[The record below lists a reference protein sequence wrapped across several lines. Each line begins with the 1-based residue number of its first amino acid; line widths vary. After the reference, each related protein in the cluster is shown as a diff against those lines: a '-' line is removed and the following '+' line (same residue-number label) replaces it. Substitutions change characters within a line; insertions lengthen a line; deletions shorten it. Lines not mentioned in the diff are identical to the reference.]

1 MQKVLALLVQG
12 KEIPPDVMR
21 DTIHLMMS
29 GEADP
34 VQVGGFLSALSLKG
48 ETVGEVTAA
57 VKAMQELALPVS
69 LAGDE
74 VMVDPVGTGGDGA
87 SLFNV
92 STASAIVAAAGGVKI
107 AKHGNVAASS
117 ASGSADVLREAGVD
131 VALSPEQVKACVEN
145 TGFGFMFA
153 QAYHQAVRHVVH
165 VRRALG
171 HRTLFNVLGPLS
183 NPAGVRHQ
191 VLGVFSR
198 DWLRPMAE
206 VARELGRKRVLVVH
220 SRNGL
225 DEFSVTHINDV
236 AELKEN
242 GEVIE
247 YALDPRELGLHHD
260 SHDSLKVG
268 NARESLA
275 LIEEIMKKQT
285 PEAGFDML
293 SLNAAAIF
301 YVAGVVADLQDGVL
315 LAKSIMK
322 DGRAWAKMQEVI
334 RFSRSLQVSR

>member
-12 KEIPPDVMR
+12 REIPPDMMR
-21 DTIHLMMS
+21 EAVHLMMGGS
-29 GEADP
+29 ADP
-34 VQVGGFLSALSLKG
+34 VQVGAFLSAMTLKG
-48 ETVGEVTAA
+48 ETVSEVTAA
-57 VKAMQELALPVS
+57 VRAMGELAVS
-69 LAGDE
+69 VPLAGDD

-92 STASAIVAAAGGVKI
+92 STASAMVAAAGGVKI
-107 AKHGNVAASS
+107 AKHGNIAASS
-117 ASGSADVLREAGVD
+117 ASGSADVLREAGVEL
-131 VALSPEQVKACVEN
+131 ALSPEQVRACVEN

-153 QAYHQAVRHVVH
+153 QAYHQAMRHVVP

-171 HRTLFNVLGPLS
+171 HRTLFNVMGPLS
-183 NPAGVRHQ
+183 NPAGVKHQ

-206 VARELGRKRVLVVH
+206 VARELGRKRVLAVH

-225 DEFSVTHINDV
+225 DEFSVTHVNDV
-236 AELKEN
+236 VELKEN
-242 GEVIE
+242 GDVAE
-247 YALDPRELGLHHD
+247 YQLDPRDLGLHHH
-260 SHDSLKVG
+260 SHEALKVG

-285 PEAGFDML
+285 PEVGFDML

-301 YVAGVVADLQDGVL
+301 YVAGAAADLREGVL
-315 LAKSIMK
+315 LAQSVIK
-322 DGRAWAKMQEVI
+322 DGRAWAKLQEVAA
-334 RFSRSLQVSR
+334 FTRSLQVSG